1 MHYLAGPS
9 PATYDKIMNKHD
21 WTYKKLGE
29 VCDIIC
35 GQDHKK
41 VASPE
46 GRYPIYGTGGI
57 MGYATEY
64 RCPAFSVI
72 VGRKG
77 SINNPIYVEENYWN
91 VDTAFGIV
99 PSKTNLSSKFFYY
112 FCKNY
117 DFTKHNVAVTIPSL
131 RRIDLLKIPIPVP
144 PIEEQERIVEELDL
158 LSSIIDKK
166 KSQLKAYDQLAQSIF
181 YSMFGD
187 PVTNE
192 KGWEVKRLGEECS
205 EIRYGTSKP
214 ACDNGKY
221 KYLRMGNLTSNG
233 ELDLSDL
240 KTINVSNEEIEN
252 SIVRYGDILL
262 NRTNS
267 LDLVGK
273 TCMFDL
279 EEPMIIAGYIIRV
292 RLTENLSP
300 RYISAMFNMPS
311 MKSLL
316 RKMAK
321 GAVNQANINSK
332 ELASILTPIPPI
344 EMQHQFAERIEG
356 IRFQKALVQA
366 SIVET
371 ETLFNSRM
379 DYWFG

>member
-1 MHYLAGPS
+1 
-9 PATYDKIMNKHD
+9 
-21 WTYKKLGE
+21 
-29 VCDIIC
+29 
-35 GQDHKK
+35 
-41 VASPE
+41 
-46 GRYPIYGTGGI
+46 

-187 PVTNE
+187 PITNE
-192 KGWEVKRLGEECS
+192 KGWEVKRLREECS

-252 SIVRYGDILL
+252 CIVRYGDILF

-356 IRFQKALVQA
+356 IRFQKGLVQA